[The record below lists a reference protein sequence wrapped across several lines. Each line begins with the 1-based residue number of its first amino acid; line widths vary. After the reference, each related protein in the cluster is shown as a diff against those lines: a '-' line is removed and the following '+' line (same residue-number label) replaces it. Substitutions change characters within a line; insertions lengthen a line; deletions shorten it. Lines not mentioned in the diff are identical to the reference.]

1 MSGAIRHELLASG
14 SLEARAYQLSAVD
27 HCLSGSTLLVLPT
40 GMGKTPIEVMVLA
53 ERLRKIG
60 GRGIMIA
67 PTNGLVNQHL
77 TDLRELLNIP
87 EGPDAIISLTGS
99 IPPKKRQ
106 GMWENAR
113 VIVATPQVVRNDVQ
127 NGLTNFHDVA
137 LLIIDEA
144 HRATGNHA
152 MAEVGDLFAEQ
163 QPDGLVLAATASP
176 GYIESE
182 IHEVCDRLRIINIHA
197 RPPDD
202 ALLLPFVAGLE
213 INDVIVQVPVEL
225 RELAKPMTAWMM
237 RIVDK
242 LRRLGYY
249 TRQGHVTNG
258 GLMEARSRISLA
270 IGRGESIAYRAAKD
284 NAIAMRLNNL
294 ISYLLC
300 QGVAATREALRRLD
314 SGDENE
320 AASAKEFSADSR
332 IKQLKETLEDMQE
345 CHSKVTMVRRMVRR
359 QLKESPDSRVIIFA
373 NFRDTVNEIVRV
385 LEDVDGAKPQRFVGQ
400 ASREGSSGMTQKAQ
414 LEGLNAFRSG
424 VANVLVATSVGEEGL
439 DVPNADLVIF
449 YEPIGSEIRTIQRRG
464 RTGRQK
470 EGTVHVL
477 ISKDTRDEGARAA
490 AKYREERMHRSIQQV
505 RRKRGGSPV
514 RAEGAHLDSFSLG
527 DGTTAAIF
535 LIEES
540 ARLAPA
546 LADTTISEKVEKS
559 VMAKKE
565 IIDPE
570 SIAKKMRPKGQVG
583 LDAFPSDDQPPRIT
597 EISKNILTTH
607 NDEENNVIIA
617 AESLMQSMQQ
627 GVPEPDSDAMIV
639 TIDHREG
646 QSALAARL
654 RQEGLIVEISS
665 LPIGDVRIGERVI
678 IERKATRDF
687 VNSIV
692 DGRLLD
698 QAARLVG
705 AAPRAMMIIEGSNL
719 FHHRAVHGQAI
730 MGALATLTLDYGLP
744 VVSSSDTAETARF
757 ISISARRESKMI
769 EQLSKGALE
778 RLEAT
783 VHPDHIMEN
792 SERDA
797 MNAADA
803 VINGDEEMQIPVLD
817 GTLAPLAEERNR
829 KAKGI
834 TRSMLEEVPGIGPAL
849 ASRIVERWPTMA
861 ALTKATEDEIKTVPG
876 LSIQLSQ
883 RIVQILNG

>member
-1 MSGAIRHELLASG
+1 
-14 SLEARAYQLSAVD
+14 
-27 HCLSGSTLLVLPT
+27 
-40 GMGKTPIEVMVLA
+40 MGKTPIEVMVLA
-53 ERLRKIG
+53 ERLQKIG
-60 GRGIMIA
+60 GRSIMIA

-137 LLIIDEA
+137 LLIVDEA

-176 GYIESE
+176 GYIESD

-202 ALLLPFVAGLE
+202 ALLVPFVAGLE

-225 RELAKPMTAWMM
+225 RELAKPMTTWMM

-258 GLMEARSRISLA
+258 GLMEARTRISLA

-332 IKQLKETLEDMQE
+332 VKQLKETLEEMQE

-359 QLKESPDSRVIIFA
+359 QLKESPNSRIIIFA

-385 LEDVDGAKPQRFVGQ
+385 LDDVDGSKPQRFVGQ

-424 VANVLVATSVGEEGL
+424 EANVLVATSVGEEGL

-490 AKYREERMHRSIQQV
+490 AKHREERMHRSIQQV
-505 RRKRGGSPV
+505 RRKRGGSPI
-514 RAEGAHLDSFSLG
+514 RAEGAHLDSFSLE
-527 DGTTAAIF
+527 DGTTAANF

-540 ARLAPA
+540 ARLAPE
-546 LADTTISEKVEKS
+546 LTDTNISEKVEKS
-559 VMAKKE
+559 VMATKE
-565 IIDPE
+565 IADPE
-570 SIAKKMRPKGQVG
+570 SIAKKMRPRGQIG
-583 LDAFPSDDQPPRIT
+583 LDAFPSDDQPPRIS
-597 EISKNILTTH
+597 EISKNILTTEQ
-607 NDEENNVIIA
+607 DEENNVIIA

-627 GVPEPDSDAMIV
+627 GVPESDSDAMIV

-654 RQEGLIVEISS
+654 RQEGLTVEISS
-665 LPIGDVRIGERVI
+665 LPIGDVRIGEHVI
-678 IERKATRDF
+678 IERKSARDF

-705 AAPRAMMIIEGSNL
+705 AAPRSMMIIEGSNL
-719 FHHRAVHGQAI
+719 FHHRVVDGQAI

-744 VVSSSDTAETARF
+744 VISSSDTAETARF

-769 EQLSKGALE
+769 EQLSQGALE
-778 RLEAT
+778 R
-783 VHPDHIMEN
+783 HPDQMVDN
-792 SERDA
+792 SERD
-797 MNAADA
+797 
-803 VINGDEEMQIPVLD
+803 
-817 GTLAPLAEERNR
+817 
-829 KAKGI
+829 
-834 TRSMLEEVPGIGPAL
+834 
-849 ASRIVERWPTMA
+849 
-861 ALTKATEDEIKTVPG
+861 
-876 LSIQLSQ
+876 
-883 RIVQILNG
+883 